1 MFSQPKRRRRPEWL
15 TRISSALPLMPRQ
28 KPAGHY
34 AQACRHGNLIFV
46 SGQLPIS
53 LEGKALS
60 DKSFEDQ
67 TRQAI
72 VNMLSIVKAAGSG
85 PDRVLKVTAF
95 IVGIENWPSFNAVY
109 AEMFGPYKPARSV
122 VPVPALHHGCLIEL
136 DAIAARG

>member
-1 MFSQPKRRRRPEWL
+1 MADADID
-15 TRISSALPLMPRQ
+15 RITTNAAP

-34 AQACRHGNLIFV
+34 SQACCHGNLVFV

-53 LEGKALS
+53 PEGKVLS

-67 TRQAI
+67 ARQAI
-72 VNMLSIVKAAGSG
+72 ANMLSIVKAAGSG

-95 IVGIENWPSFNAVY
+95 IVGIENWPSFNGVY
-109 AEMFGPYKPARSV
+109 AELLGAYKPARSV

-136 DAIAARG
+136 EAIAAR

>member
-1 MFSQPKRRRRPEWL
+1 MAEAGVD
-15 TRISSALPLMPRQ
+15 RITTNAAP

-34 AQACRHGNLIFV
+34 SQACCHGNLVFV

-53 LEGKALS
+53 PEGKVLS

-67 TRQAI
+67 ARQTIA
-72 VNMLSIVKAAGSG
+72 NMLSIVKASGSG

-95 IVGIENWPSFNAVY
+95 IVGNENWPSFNGVY
-109 AEMFGPYKPARSV
+109 AELLGAYKPARSV

-136 DAIAARG
+136 EAIAAR